1 MQGKD
6 NVIELLQSKYPHVA
20 ACLEEVTNL
29 VRAIDRRK
37 NPQFCELEARIGVV
51 SYTDGFRPRFD
62 SGADM
67 SFVSRVLCKL
77 ETSDAWTSKSEWT
90 QQVDRFYLLPSGL
103 QARTTTETVPGE
115 LPDAPRAVVTHII
128 KSDVGHVDLKWE
140 CGNVKTLHTSDDGD
154 VYNVRVSLK
163 QEDPVFED
171 ELQDRVDDLHV
182 VRLKQ
187 RKTFQYTP
195 PHTDRV
201 MWNVD
206 VTQLYQAPTFVEA
219 VAALREGTIHRYELE
234 VECQNPYEHLR
245 QNGFN
250 HAMLAASLL
259 LKATDM
265 FEVGNGKALHASTN
279 RLVPVRA

>member
-1 MQGKD
+1 MDTSATMVEILK
-6 NVIELLQSKYPHVA
+6 ERYPHVA
-20 ACLEEVTNL
+20 ESLDAVTDL
-29 VRAIDRRK
+29 VRQIERRK
-37 NPQFCELEARIGVV
+37 NPQFCELEARIGMV
-51 SYTDGFRPRFD
+51 SVGDNHRTRFN

-77 ETSDAWTSKSEWT
+77 ETSTAWTDKTDWM

-103 QARTTTETVPGE
+103 QARTTTETVPGVS
-115 LPDAPRAVVTHII
+115 PDAPRSAITHII
-128 KSDVGHVDLKWE
+128 KSDIGNVDLKWE
-140 CGNVKTLHTSDDGD
+140 GASAKTLHTSDDGD
-154 VYNVRVSLK
+154 VYNIRVSLK
-163 QEDPVFED
+163 QEEPVFED

-182 VRLKQ
+182 VRLKH
-187 RKTFQYTP
+187 RKTFKYTP
-195 PHTDRV
+195 QYTDRV

-206 VTQLYQAPTFVEA
+206 VTQLYQAPTFVEV

-259 LKATDM
+259 LKAADM
-265 FEVGNGKALHASTN
+265 FELGNTKTLHTSTN
-279 RLVPVRA
+279 RLVPL